1 MEDTNAQNVNVII
14 ADPDRRVRQEFKN
27 VFFCQGF
34 REINGTDEM
43 SVVCEAIAGNRV
55 DRLICNAEF
64 TDRDAW
70 QVNGQIRHH
79 AIGNNPFVVIITLVW
94 IANDGGARHRPLGRL
109 LVHLVDAVEWE
120 PGIDQTAMS
129 P

>member
-27 VFFCQGF
+27 VLFCQGF

-43 SVVCEAIAGNRV
+43 SVVCEAIAGNRA

-64 TDRDAW
+64 TDRHAW

-79 AIGNNPFVVIITLVW
+79 AIGNNPFVVIITHYCPVNRR
-94 IANDGGARHRPLGRL
+94 IDSIGYATPSR
-109 LVHLVDAVEWE
+109 AVCIRC
-120 PGIDQTAMS
+120 P
-129 P
+129 

>member
-1 MEDTNAQNVNVII
+1 MTASSTAVLSQFLPCNTGGVH
-14 ADPDRRVRQEFKN
+14 
-27 VFFCQGF
+27 
-34 REINGTDEM
+34 T
-43 SVVCEAIAGNRV
+43 
-55 DRLICNAEF
+55 CNAEF